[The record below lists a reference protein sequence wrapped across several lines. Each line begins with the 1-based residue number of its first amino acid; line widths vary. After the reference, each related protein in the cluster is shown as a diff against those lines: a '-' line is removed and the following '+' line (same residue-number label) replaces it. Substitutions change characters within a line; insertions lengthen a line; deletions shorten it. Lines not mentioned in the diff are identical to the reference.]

1 MQLSVAEF
9 AEARG
14 VSRQRALAMIKS
26 GQVVA
31 QRVGRS
37 WVIEQAEVNQ
47 RVANRRPLSPRLA
60 GLLVNAMSGNE
71 PIGLD
76 AQERFF
82 LGKYVERLRSD
93 DDPLRLLYSW
103 MRGRQIRVV
112 DVAANVADIAEIAA
126 DSRVAASGISDPR
139 AGLSAAGE
147 FEGYIAAAD
156 LDGFLRD
163 NLLVESAS
171 PNIRLHVVAD
181 RPSEPVGLGLV
192 IADLVDWSRPRE
204 DGRALELLK
213 GIEWRR

>member
-1 MQLSVAEF
+1 MV
-9 AEARG
+9 G
-14 VSRQRALAMIKS
+14 S
-26 GQVVA
+26 GQIVA

-47 RVANRRPLSPRLA
+47 RVANRRPLSPRMA

-71 PIGLD
+71 PVGLD

-82 LGKYVERLRSD
+82 LGKYVEHLRSY
-93 DDPLRLLYSW
+93 DDPLRLLHSW
-103 MRGRQIRVV
+103 MRSRQIHVV
-112 DVAANVADIAEIAA
+112 DVAANLPDIPEIAA
-126 DSRVAASGISDPR
+126 DLRVVASGISDPR

-147 FEGYIAAAD
+147 FEGYIGAAD
-156 LDGFLRD
+156 LDGFLRN
-163 NLLVESAS
+163 NLLVVFAS
-171 PNIRLHVVAD
+171 PNIRLHVVAE

-192 IADLVDWSRPRE
+192 IADLVDWNRPRE